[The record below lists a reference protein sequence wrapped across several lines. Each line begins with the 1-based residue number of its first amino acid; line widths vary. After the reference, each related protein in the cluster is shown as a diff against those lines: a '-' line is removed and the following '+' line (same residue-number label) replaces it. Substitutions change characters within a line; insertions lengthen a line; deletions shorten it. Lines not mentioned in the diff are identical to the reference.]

1 MTSQIRVDEITNR
14 SGLGTVTIYDNGFEF
29 TGVTTFTENVD
40 IEGNLTIGG
49 VLTYED
55 TTNIDSVGV
64 ITARSGIR
72 VTGDSIHVES
82 SEDRLLYLKS
92 TDANA
97 YLTFEDTDSSSAF
110 ANRVG
115 TVSDGI
121 YFSTGGGGERLR
133 IDSSGRVLIGR
144 TSPLAS
150 SAEKLTIDSGMA
162 IFRRNSTNAAALYIR
177 NEDTTADTRQPYLI
191 FTDGGGNRGGFGVQY
206 NESSLWISGQNGIAF
221 RTSGSAPSQE
231 ERLRIT
237 SGGNVGIGTDN
248 PGAKVD
254 IRGQSNTN
262 FEALR
267 LRNTHSNGA
276 SQGQV
281 DLNFDVVSTTG
292 QIARSR
298 IRGQEST
305 SDAPYSELTFWTS
318 DTTSTEPIKRV
329 TINKTGNVGINEASN
344 INGRLHVQ
352 HDALAENI
360 LYATRH
366 NDQTNDKPIFAV
378 TEATMSGMSSPG
390 LVIGNHNRDIH
401 IGPVFDNAAAVLT
414 TLTGGIRI
422 TYDGNIGMGG
432 ITSPSFT
439 TGSGLHLGDDFAI
452 GFGNGGNSRPHFQI
466 VSDGSSL
473 DFRCGFGADTADISM
488 TTGGNLVFASGGG
501 IDFSATANS
510 SGSMA
515 SELLDDYEEGTFTV
529 TFTSGISPSATYLN
543 TGGSYTKIGD
553 LVTFNIRIAA
563 SGTNNGG
570 AQVIVGNLPFTASSS
585 KREGGAWFGYRHD
598 LDTGGGPFMHIS
610 KSDTR
615 IKWYGNG
622 GSSWVGSDGSGL
634 SGRTFH
640 IQGFYYA

>member
-452 GFGNGGNSRPHFQI
+452 GFGNGGNSRPDFQI

>member
-1 MTSQIRVDEITNR
+1 
-14 SGLGTVTIYDNGFEF
+14 
-29 TGVTTFTENVD
+29 
-40 IEGNLTIGG
+40 
-49 VLTYED
+49 
-55 TTNIDSVGV
+55 
-64 ITARSGIR
+64 
-72 VTGDSIHVES
+72 ES

-318 DTTSTEPIKRV
+318 DTTSTEPIK
-329 TINKTGNVGINEASN
+329 
-344 INGRLHVQ
+344 
-352 HDALAENI
+352 
-360 LYATRH
+360 
-366 NDQTNDKPIFAV
+366 
-378 TEATMSGMSSPG
+378 
-390 LVIGNHNRDIH
+390 
-401 IGPVFDNAAAVLT
+401 
-414 TLTGGIRI
+414 
-422 TYDGNIGMGG
+422 
-432 ITSPSFT
+432 
-439 TGSGLHLGDDFAI
+439 
-452 GFGNGGNSRPHFQI
+452 
-466 VSDGSSL
+466 
-473 DFRCGFGADTADISM
+473 
-488 TTGGNLVFASGGG
+488 
-501 IDFSATANS
+501 
-510 SGSMA
+510 
-515 SELLDDYEEGTFTV
+515 
-529 TFTSGISPSATYLN
+529 
-543 TGGSYTKIGD
+543 
-553 LVTFNIRIAA
+553 
-563 SGTNNGG
+563 
-570 AQVIVGNLPFTASSS
+570 
-585 KREGGAWFGYRHD
+585 
-598 LDTGGGPFMHIS
+598 
-610 KSDTR
+610 
-615 IKWYGNG
+615 
-622 GSSWVGSDGSGL
+622 
-634 SGRTFH
+634 
-640 IQGFYYA
+640 